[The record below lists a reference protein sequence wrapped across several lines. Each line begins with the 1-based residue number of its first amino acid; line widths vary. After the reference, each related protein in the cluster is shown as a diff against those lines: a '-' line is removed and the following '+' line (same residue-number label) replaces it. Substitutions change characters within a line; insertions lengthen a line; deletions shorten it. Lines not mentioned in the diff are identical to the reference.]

1 MRMITVLVL
10 AAVLLCGGC
19 AYYRDS
25 MDEVPDRG
33 RHAYQLDAGAPSH
46 PATPRA
52 RTPRPASGQTVV
64 LKPGQSLYHI
74 ADEHGVA
81 LADLIAINDITWR
94 PVPAG
99 TTLVLPSR

>member
-1 MRMITVLVL
+1 MRTITVLAL

-33 RHAYQLDAGAPSH
+33 RHAYRLDDGAPSH
-46 PATPRA
+46 AATPRP
-52 RTPRPASGQTVV
+52 RSPRPASAQTVV
-64 LKPGQSLYHI
+64 LKQGQSLYHV
-74 ADEHGVA
+74 ADEHGVS
-81 LADLIAINDITWR
+81 LADLIAVNDITWR